1 MYKEITSIVQSHYGI
16 NSNIT
21 KTIAPS
27 TAWASASDLKYI
39 TREMIEKYKNILQ
52 ENVNNKLQNNTTVHF
67 SPLSNLPRYK
77 YNNYIEENKL
87 NIKKVRTKD
96 KIDSLI
102 ISNTLI
108 NEYYFS
114 NINDKKY
121 YIVPTSLLKIKSHN
135 SERITSYFVREDR
148 VEEVKSVSPSL
159 YQQLIKCSSFT
170 GSVITGGWGSTQG
183 YAFFEYFSTLLN
195 NYGSLPYNII
205 FDESINKEINQGL
218 VLDADTFDTLYN
230 MLDSSNK
237 DNWSLALEMIA
248 NCDIEASKPYVLY
261 LIWNFDYLK
270 KFNGNSNYKF
280 CLKLLDK
287 YRGIYHSHT
296 VEKFISDIVKVN
308 PEFKQ
313 DIFNCFKMHINA
325 INKKNIIQ
333 EINVL

>member
-1 MYKEITSIVQSHYGI
+1 MYKEIIRIVDNHYGI
-16 NSNIT
+16 NNNVT
-21 KTIAPS
+21 KTINPS
-27 TAWASASDLKYI
+27 TSWVTMNDLKYI

-52 ENVNNKLQNNTTVHF
+52 ENADNKLQNNTTVHF

-114 NINDKKY
+114 NINDRKY
-121 YIVPTSLLKIKSHN
+121 YIVPSSLLKVKGHG
-135 SERITSYFVREDR
+135 EKITSYFVREDR

-159 YQQLIKCSSFT
+159 YYQLIECPSFI
-170 GSVITGGWGSTQG
+170 GSIITGGWGSTQG
-183 YAFFEYFSTLLN
+183 FALFEYFSTLIN
-195 NYGSLPYNII
+195 NYDSLPYNII
-205 FDESINKEINQGL
+205 FDESINADINQGL
-218 VLDADTFDTLYN
+218 VLDNDTFDTLYN
-230 MLDSSNK
+230 MLASTNK

-248 NCDIEASKPYVLY
+248 NCDIEASKPYILY

-280 CLKLLDK
+280 CLKLLDRYK
-287 YRGIYHSHT
+287 GIYSSQT
-296 VEKFISDIVKVN
+296 VETFISNIIKVN

>member
-1 MYKEITSIVQSHYGI
+1 MYKEITNIVQSHYGI
-16 NSNIT
+16 NNNIT
-21 KTIAPS
+21 KTISPH
-27 TAWASASDLKYI
+27 TAWVTMNSLKYI
-39 TREMIEKYKNILQ
+39 TKEMIEKYKKIYQ
-52 ENVNNKLQNNTTVHF
+52 ENINNKLQNNSTVHF

-114 NINDKKY
+114 NINTRKY
-121 YIVPTSLLKIKSHN
+121 YLVPPSLLSIKE

-148 VEEVKSVSPSL
+148 VEEVKQVSPSL
-159 YQQLIKCSSFT
+159 YQQLIECPSFN
-170 GSVITGGWGSTQG
+170 GIIINGGWGSTQG
-183 YAFFEYFSTLLN
+183 YALFDYFATFIN
-195 NYGSLPYNII
+195 NYDSSSYNII

-218 VLDADTFDTLYN
+218 VLDADIFSTLYT
-230 MLDSSNK
+230 MLNSTNQ

-261 LIWNFDYLK
+261 LIWNFNYLK
-270 KFNGNSNYKF
+270 KFNSNSNYKF

-287 YRGIYHSHT
+287 YRNVYHSTT
-296 VEKFISDIVKVN
+296 VEKFISSLILIN

-313 DIFNCFKMHINA
+313 DIFNCFKIHINA
-325 INKKNIIQ
+325 INKKDIIH
-333 EINVL
+333 EINIL

>member
-1 MYKEITSIVQSHYGI
+1 VSS
-16 NSNIT
+16 
-21 KTIAPS
+21 
-27 TAWASASDLKYI
+27 LKYI
-39 TREMIEKYKNILQ
+39 TREMIEKYKNIYQ
-52 ENVNNKLQNNTTVHF
+52 KNAYNKLQNNTTVHF

-102 ISNTLI
+102 ISHTLI

-114 NINDKKY
+114 NINDRKY
-121 YIVPTSLLKIKSHN
+121 YIVPPSLLKLKGTQENIK
-135 SERITSYFVREDR
+135 SYFVREDR
-148 VEEVKSVSPSL
+148 VEEVKQLSPSL
-159 YQQLIKCSSFT
+159 YQQLIECPSFT
-170 GSVITGGWGSTQG
+170 GSIITDGWGATQG
-183 YAFFEYFSTLLN
+183 YALFEYFSTLIN
-195 NYGSLPYNII
+195 NYDSSSYNII

-218 VLDADTFDTLYN
+218 VIDIDTFDTLYN

-248 NCDIEASKPYVLY
+248 NCDIEASKPYILY

-270 KFNGNSNYKF
+270 KFNNNNNYKF

-287 YRGIYHSHT
+287 YRGVYNSST
-296 VEKFISDIVKVN
+296 VEKFISGIVLVN

>member
-1 MYKEITSIVQSHYGI
+1 MYKEIISIVRLDRDA
-16 NSNIT
+16 NNNII
-21 KTIAPS
+21 KTINPNTS
-27 TAWASASDLKYI
+27 WRVINDLKYI
-39 TREMIEKYKNILQ
+39 TREMITKYKNIYQ
-52 ENVNNKLQNNTTVHF
+52 ENANNKLQNNSTVHF

-102 ISNTLI
+102 ISHTLI

-114 NINDKKY
+114 NISDRKY
-121 YIVPTSLLKIKSHN
+121 YIIPPSLLKIKG
-135 SERITSYFVREDR
+135 EQKDIKSYFVREDH
-148 VEEVKSVSPSL
+148 VEEVKQVSPSL
-159 YQQLIKCSSFT
+159 YYELIKYPSFT
-170 GSVITGGWGSTQG
+170 GSIITDGWGATQS
-183 YAFFEYFSTLLN
+183 YALFEYFSTFID

-218 VLDADTFDTLYN
+218 IIDIDTFDTLYN
-230 MLDSSNK
+230 MLASTNK
-237 DNWSLALEMIA
+237 DNWPLALEIIA
-248 NCDIEASKPYVLY
+248 NCDIEASKSYILY

-270 KFNGNSNYKF
+270 KFNNNNNYKF
-280 CLKLLDK
+280 CLKLLSK
-287 YRGIYHSHT
+287 YKNIYHSRT
-296 VEKFISDIVKVN
+296 VENFISGIILAN

-325 INKKNIIQ
+325 LNKKNIIQ

>member
-1 MYKEITSIVQSHYGI
+1 MYKEITSIVQSNYGI

-21 KTIAPS
+21 KTISPS
-27 TAWASASDLKYI
+27 TSWRAVSSLKYI
-39 TREMIEKYKNILQ
+39 TREMIEKYKNIYQ
-52 ENVNNKLQNNTTVHF
+52 KNANNKLQNNSTVHF

-114 NINDKKY
+114 NINTRKY
-121 YIVPTSLLKIKSHN
+121 YLVPLSLLSIKE

-148 VEEVKSVSPSL
+148 VEEVKQVSPSL
-159 YQQLIKCSSFT
+159 YQQLIECPSFT
-170 GSVITGGWGSTQG
+170 GSIIADGWGTTQG
-183 YAFFEYFSTLLN
+183 YALFEYFSTLIN
-195 NYGSLPYNII
+195 NYDLSSHNII

-218 VLDADTFDTLYN
+218 VIDIDTFDTLYN
-230 MLDSSNK
+230 MLASTNK

-248 NCDIEASKPYVLY
+248 NCDIEASKPYILY

-270 KFNGNSNYKF
+270 KFNNNNNYKF

-287 YRGIYHSHT
+287 YRNIYHSST
-296 VEKFISDIVKVN
+296 IEKFISNLIVVN